1 MKENKVKISVT
12 IEADIKKELNDEKIN
27 KSKLV
32 NWLLKNHYDT
42 VNKNVIK

>member
-1 MKENKVKISVT
+1 MKGRKVKVSVT
-12 IEADIKKELNDEKIN
+12 IDADIKQELGDEKIN

-42 VNKNVIK
+42 IKNGV